1 MTHRVGTEVETP
13 IVFDERKMSVRN
25 GIISYLELASS
36 PDAQRAYERRVPL
49 AQVPAELILM
59 WEDLGLHTDPDW
71 YGEPEFSLAE
81 LAAIREFH
89 QVWRAVADATTDPMP
104 PTIEALIGTAV
115 WQRLVDG
122 ACKALLVFAKRG
134 RLDEAAS
141 S

>member
-1 MTHRVGTEVETP
+1 M
-13 IVFDERKMSVRN
+13 FDERKMSVRN

-59 WEDLGLHTDPDW
+59 WEDLGLPTDSDW

-81 LAAIREFH
+81 QAAIREFH
-89 QVWRAVADATTDPMP
+89 QVWHAVSDEAPDPMP
-104 PTIEALIGTAV
+104 PTVEALIGTAV
-115 WQRLVDG
+115 WQHLIEG
-122 ACKALLVFAKRG
+122 ARKALLVFSKRG
-134 RLDEAAS
+134 GLDGPAS